1 MCITSTAR
9 RRSLTLQVLP
19 SHLLTTSTEA
29 GSQSHPKSVSA
40 IAAAVA
46 ASSGRSISRT
56 QLQAAASSPETQLT
70 FSHPSVAKAA
80 AAAAHHAHKKAV
92 AAAAFKKT
100 NTSHSNGAT
109 SHLPHHDGLIVQH
122 HYHDHAADP
131 TVDPTQIKHKAK
143 GGVITPFPV
152 KLHDMLDK
160 IEADGLGNVV
170 SWQPHGRCFV
180 VHKPKEFVNHV
191 MPHYFKQTKMASF
204 QRQLNLYGFNRL
216 TGGLDKGGYY
226 HEMFLRGKVC
236 LSYDIHRMRVKGTG
250 VRLPTNPDNE
260 PNFYALPPVI
270 KDAVPPPA
278 SAMMSMMMSGRAP
291 EKQPRNAASAPMP
304 PLPALP
310 SPNAATVNMSQR
322 RADLLKE
329 SHTHSMK
336 IAKQQQRQV
345 TRPIQRRSVAHQQM
359 GPEGDVVFFEGL
371 PFHYLDPSALPSRPG
386 QKKSGSAAAKLAAAR
401 QVQQQPGRPKFKA
414 PLSPLKAQPKQ
425 KAVPADLL
433 EVKRP
438 KFAKSSSTVVSESDS
453 SGSDDESHTSSKN
466 DNKQHHNASFLP
478 SFSPS
483 NMDWDGPLSCPTLQ
497 AHMRRSSFQS
507 FAKDTTLV
515 EAMSARPIEEDIES
529 FFQGFDMPVDL
540 YHDQIERMQDDDDTA
555 FGYLLEQAIT
565 E

>member
-19 SHLLTTSTEA
+19 SHLLTTSTETA
-29 GSQSHPKSVSA
+29 SSSKVESSA
-40 IAAAVA
+40 AAAVTSTA
-46 ASSGRSISRT
+46 GNSSRAEAEAPETRPTFSFLLPSSS
-56 QLQAAASSPETQLT
+56 AKPKKSKKSSSPTTHL
-70 FSHPSVAKAA
+70 
-80 AAAAHHAHKKAV
+80 
-92 AAAAFKKT
+92 
-100 NTSHSNGAT
+100 
-109 SHLPHHDGLIVQH
+109 LPHHDGLVVQH
-122 HYHDHAADP
+122 HYHDHSTDP
-131 TVDPTQIKHKAK
+131 VVDPTLIKHKAK

-160 IEADGLGNVV
+160 IEADGLASVV

-226 HEMFLRGKVC
+226 HEMFLRGKVS

-260 PNFYALPPVI
+260 PNFYALPPVV
-270 KDAVPPPA
+270 KDPVPMDFRPPMK
-278 SAMMSMMMSGRAP
+278 SAD
-291 EKQPRNAASAPMP
+291 PRNAGVP

-310 SPNAATVNMSQR
+310 KIAAPPADASSSGLVVNMAQR
-322 RADLLKE
+322 RADLLRE
-329 SHTHSMK
+329 SHDHSRK
-336 IAKQQQRQV
+336 IAEQAAKHQSKRKQTTSHNAPPKFKQPKAGRPAAPRAPQSQQPSRQS
-345 TRPIQRRSVAHQQM
+345 RIQKAGESAS
-359 GPEGDVVFFEGL
+359 GDVVFFEGL
-371 PFHYLDPSALPSRPG
+371 PFHYLDPSALPSRTGHKEPPAP
-386 QKKSGSAAAKLAAAR
+386 QRQQAR
-401 QVQQQPGRPKFKA
+401 KP
-414 PLSPLKAQPKQ
+414 QPK
-425 KAVPADLL
+425 PASTDFPQQAPELV

-438 KFAKSSSTVVSESDS
+438 TFVHSSSTVVSESDDS
-453 SGSDDESHTSSKN
+453 SGDEKADDG
-466 DNKQHHNASFLP
+466 DDFLP

-497 AHMRRSSFQS
+497 TYMRRSSFQS
-507 FAKDTTLV
+507 FAKDSALV
-515 EAMSARPIEEDIES
+515 ETVRPLEEDIET

-540 YHDQIERMQDDDDTA
+540 YHEQIERMEDDDDTA